1 MATPDLSRKL
11 ILSLIAAVAFAAP
24 AAAAVK
30 VGEAVDITVLVSGQD
45 GAIARG
51 GAIHRDERIRTN
63 AAGVGAFLFDD
74 GTKLAVGPNSSV
86 VIDSYVYG
94 GGSTVKKLTLG
105 ATKGSLRWI
114 SGKSDHSAYRITTP
128 SGTLGVRGTA
138 FDVYVGRNG
147 VTAVTLLNGSAQ
159 FCGANGCQ
167 TLKRHCEF
175 IIARPGG
182 NVTKPRGITRST
194 GLGVPVDQAFPFLAG
209 GVRLPRGFLAGS
221 SCAALTESDSGN
233 GGGRPSKPLKFRSP
247 DPKPN
252 RGIQ

>member
-1 MATPDLSRKL
+1 MTLLAIEIVEAILQGGQPAELMMAS
-11 ILSLIAAVAFAAP
+11 
-24 AAAAVK
+24 
-30 VGEAVDITVLVSGQD
+30 
-45 GAIARG
+45 
-51 GAIHRDERIRTN
+51 
-63 AAGVGAFLFDD
+63 
-74 GTKLAVGPNSSV
+74 
-86 VIDSYVYG
+86 
-94 GGSTVKKLTLG
+94 
-105 ATKGSLRWI
+105 
-114 SGKSDHSAYRITTP
+114 
-128 SGTLGVRGTA
+128 
-138 FDVYVGRNG
+138 
-147 VTAVTLLNGSAQ
+147 VTLLNGSAQ